1 MRDLLH
7 PVKAVRAAGLV
18 DGVSLLV
25 LLGIAMPLKYFA
37 DMPMAVTIVG
47 TIHGYIVIFYLLAI
61 LYAQLRLQWH
71 VGWSLLCLAAAF
83 VPLAWFAVDR
93 AIARR
98 RDRFEVKPIPVKWL
112 VYAVVFFSFI
122 DLFVQ
127 LPVMSTYALSLG
139 ASATVAG
146 LIVGMYSA
154 TNLFG
159 NIFSGVLTDR
169 RGAYPVLT
177 AGLALTS
184 GVLLLYGA
192 VAAPAA
198 LVAVRF
204 LHGFVSGL
212 IVPAAFT
219 FLANMTERERQGSQ
233 SAVSGTFVGVAA
245 IVGPAYSGI
254 MASRTSVPFV
264 FATVAVLGL
273 GLLLLT
279 AIFLRKRD
287 ARGRGERRSAG
298 KLVRNRELLQSFA
311 GAFFLMFSQGAL
323 AYLLPRHV
331 ENLGYSSRMSGTLM
345 SLFGLIAVAVFIV
358 QARAGFRRLAP
369 AMRSAAGLAMMAL
382 SQILLG
388 QGAGMAVL
396 GAVMALYG
404 LGFALLFPAI
414 NTLLIHGTTEAN
426 RGRAYGWFYA
436 LFSAGTVAGSSGIG
450 LVRLPVAGQFV
461 LTGCVM
467 LLCVS
472 AVLLTAPRAKILPAE
487 SGADRGSRGEY

>member
-1 MRDLLH
+1 MNKLLH
-7 PVKAVRAAGLV
+7 PVHVVRAAGLV
-18 DGVSLLV
+18 DGISLLV
-25 LLGIAMPLKYFA
+25 LLGVAMPLKYFA
-37 DMPMAVTIVG
+37 GVPMAVTIVG

-83 VPLAWFAVDR
+83 VPFVWFAADR
-93 AIARR
+93 AIVRR
-98 RDRFEVKPIPVKWL
+98 RDRFEPKPIPLKWL

-146 LIVGMYSA
+146 LVVGMYSA

-159 NIFSGVLTDR
+159 NIISGIWTDR

-177 AGLALTS
+177 AGLALTACA
-184 GVLLLYGA
+184 LLSYSL
-192 VAAPAA
+192 AASPAA

-219 FLANMTERERQGSQ
+219 FLANVTERERQGSQ

-254 MASRTSVPFV
+254 MANRTSVPFV

-273 GLLLLT
+273 GLLLLS
-279 AIFLRKRD
+279 AIFLRKMD
-287 ARGRGERRSAG
+287 PRGRDERREAG
-298 KLVRNRELLQSFA
+298 RLARNRELLQSFA

-331 ENLGYSSRMSGTLM
+331 EDLGYSSRMSGTLM
-345 SLFGLIAVAVFIV
+345 SLFGLIAVAVFIF
-358 QARAGFRRLAP
+358 QARVGFRRLAP
-369 AMRSAAGLAMMAL
+369 AMRFAAGLAMMAA

-388 QGAGMAVL
+388 QSSGMAVL

-414 NTLLIHGTTEAN
+414 NTLLIHGTTESN

-436 LFSAGTVAGSSGIG
+436 LFSAGTVAGSSGLG
-450 LVRLPVAGQFV
+450 LVPLPVAGQFAV
-461 LTGCVM
+461 TGCVM
-467 LLCVS
+467 LACV
-472 AVLLTAPRAKILPAE
+472 AVVLLTMPRVKFLAAE
-487 SGADRGSRGEY
+487 SGSDQGK

>member
-1 MRDLLH
+1 LNKLLH
-7 PVKAVRAAGLV
+7 PLTIVRAAGLV
-18 DGVSLLV
+18 DGISLLV
-25 LLGIAMPLKYFA
+25 LLGVAMPLKYFA

-47 TIHGYIVIFYLLAI
+47 TIHGYIVIAYLLAI

-71 VGWSLLCLAAAF
+71 AGWSLLCLAAAF

-93 AIARR
+93 AISRR
-98 RDRFEVKPIPVKWL
+98 RDRFEVKPIPLKWL
-112 VYAVVFFSFI
+112 VYAVVFFAFI
-122 DLFVQ
+122 DLFTQ

-139 ASATVAG
+139 ASASVAG
-146 LIVGMYSA
+146 FAVGMYSL

-159 NIFSGVLTDR
+159 NIASGIWTDR
-169 RGAYPVLT
+169 RGAYPALT
-177 AGLALTS
+177 AGLALTA
-184 GVLLLYGA
+184 GALLLYG
-192 VAAPAA
+192 VAATPAA

-219 FLANMTERERQGSQ
+219 FLANATERDRQGSQ

-264 FATVAVLGL
+264 FATVAALGL

-287 ARGRGERRSAG
+287 ARSGEKRRDTGR
-298 KLVRNRELLQSFA
+298 LVWRRELAHSFA

-331 ENLGYSSRMSGTLM
+331 EDLGYSSRMSGTLM

-358 QARAGFRRLAP
+358 QARAGFRRLPP
-369 AMRSAAGLAMMAL
+369 ALRFAAGLAMMAL

-388 QGAGMAVL
+388 QSANMTVL

-450 LVRLPVAGQFV
+450 LVPLPVAGQFA

-467 LLCVS
+467 LACVA
-472 AVLLTAPRAKILPAE
+472 AVLATAPRGKILPAE
-487 SGADRGSRGEY
+487 SGPEQGK

>member
-1 MRDLLH
+1 MRRLLH
-7 PVKAVRAAGLV
+7 PFTLVRTAGLV
-18 DGVSLLV
+18 DGTSLLV

-47 TIHGYIVIFYLLAI
+47 TIHGYIVIAYLLAI
-61 LYAQLRLQWH
+61 LYAQLRLQWRF
-71 VGWSLLCLAAAF
+71 VWSLLFLAAAF
-83 VPLAWFAVDR
+83 VPFANFALDR
-93 AIARR
+93 VLSRR
-98 RDRFEVKPIPVKWL
+98 RHEFEIRPIPLKWL
-112 VYAVVFFSFI
+112 VYAIVFFSFI

-127 LPVMSTYALSLG
+127 LPVMSTWALSLG
-139 ASATVAG
+139 ASSAVAG
-146 LIVGMYSA
+146 FAVGMYSL

-159 NIFSGVLTDR
+159 NIASGIWTDR

-177 AGLALTS
+177 AGLALTA
-184 GVLLLYGA
+184 GALLSYSL
-192 VAAPAA
+192 VASPAA
-198 LVAVRF
+198 LVTVRF
-204 LHGFVSGL
+204 LHGFVGGL

-219 FLANMTERERQGSQ
+219 FLANATERERQGSQ

-264 FATVAVLGL
+264 FATVAVLGI
-273 GLLLLT
+273 GLFLLT

-287 ARGRGERRSAG
+287 ARGRSERRTAG
-298 KLVRNRELLQSFA
+298 RLARNRELLQSFA

-323 AYLLPRHV
+323 AYLLPRHA
-331 ENLGYSSRMSGTLM
+331 EDLGYDSRMSGTLM
-345 SLFGLIAVAVFIV
+345 SLFGLIAVAMFIV

-369 AMRSAAGLAMMAL
+369 AMRFAAGLAMMAL

-388 QGAGMAVL
+388 QSGNTIVL

-450 LVRLPVAGQFV
+450 LIPLPVPGLFAV
-461 LTGCVM
+461 TGCVM
-467 LLCVS
+467 FVCVA
-472 AVLLTAPRAKILPAE
+472 AVLASVPRGKILAAE
-487 SGADRGSRGEY
+487 SGPDQGK

>member
-1 MRDLLH
+1 MNKLLH
-7 PVKAVRAAGLV
+7 PVRVVRTAGLI
-18 DGVSLLV
+18 DGTSLLV
-25 LLGIAMPLKYFA
+25 LFCVAMPLKYFA

-93 AIARR
+93 AISRR
-98 RDRFEVKPIPVKWL
+98 RDRFEVKPIPLKWL
-112 VYAVVFFSFI
+112 VYAVIFFSFI
-122 DLFVQ
+122 ELFTQ
-127 LPVMSTYALSLG
+127 LPVMSTYASSLG
-139 ASATVAG
+139 ASAAVAG
-146 LIVGMYSA
+146 FAVGMYSL

-159 NIFSGVLTDR
+159 NIASGVWTDR

-177 AGLALTS
+177 TGLALTS
-184 GVLLLYGA
+184 GALLLYSL
-192 VAAPAA
+192 VASPAA
-198 LVAVRF
+198 LVGVRF

-219 FLANMTERERQGSQ
+219 FLANATERDRQGSQ
-233 SAVSGTFVGVAA
+233 SAVSGTFVGIAA
-245 IVGPAYSGI
+245 IAGPAYSGI

-264 FATVAVLGL
+264 FATVAALGL
-273 GLLLLT
+273 GLLVLT
-279 AIFLRKRD
+279 AIFLRRRRAVGGEKS
-287 ARGRGERRSAG
+287 RGEGRLAW
-298 KLVRNRELLQSFA
+298 KRELLYSFA

-323 AYLLPRHV
+323 AYLLPLHV
-331 ENLGYSSRMSGTLM
+331 EALGYDSRISGTLM

-358 QARAGFRRLAP
+358 QARAGFRRLPP
-369 AMRSAAGLAMMAL
+369 ALRFVTGLAMMAA

-388 QGAGMAVL
+388 RSENMTVL

-414 NTLLIHGTTEAN
+414 NTLLIHGTTESN
-426 RGRAYGWFYA
+426 RGKAYGWFYA

-450 LVRLPVAGQFV
+450 LVPLSVAGQFAV
-461 LTGCVM
+461 TGCVM
-467 LLCVS
+467 LACVA
-472 AVLLTAPRAKILPAE
+472 AVLATAPRVKVLAAE
-487 SGADRGSRGEY
+487 SGSDRGQ